1 MKPTDFASLTHL
13 LETRAATQGE
23 AALYTFLGES
33 GEASAPLSY
42 AELLTRAQTISAHLS
57 QIAAPGERV
66 LLLLPPGLDLI
77 AGFFGCLFAGTIA
90 IPLLPPHPAR
100 LEQQKER
107 LLVIAADAKPA
118 VVLSS
123 REVLASLAPLHVELS
138 QAIGTPPSHLALD
151 DLVVSDVQPAL
162 PTIDHDT
169 IAFLQY
175 TSGSTASPKGVMVSH
190 GNLLH
195 NSDLI
200 YRAFG
205 HSAQSQG
212 VIWLPPYHDM
222 GLIGGI
228 LQPLY
233 GGFPVTLMSPAS
245 FLMRPLRWLQ
255 AISQY
260 RATTSGG
267 PNFAYELCAKKITA
281 EQKATLDL
289 SSWRVAFAG
298 AEPIRPQT
306 LETFA
311 EAFAS
316 CGFDREAF
324 LPCYGLAESTLF
336 VTGFKAQPIF
346 QTAPHQHRELVG
358 AGAADSGTKVC
369 IVEPESGETLSDEK
383 IGEVWISGPS
393 VAKGYWNKAE
403 ATHAAFHGQLPGT
416 SENFLRTGDLG
427 FLCKGELFLTGRS
440 KNLIIIGARNHY
452 AEDIER
458 AVTEAHPL
466 VGSCAAFAVHTDAG
480 EQLAIMIEIDRL
492 ARLELTRQEEIK
504 NTVQMRI
511 AAQHDVRAWEIRL
524 VRAGSL
530 PRTPS
535 GKIQHHRCSEL
546 FTKQLITT
554 SINA

>member
-1 MKPTDFASLTHL
+1 MKPTDFASLTQL

-23 AALYTFLGES
+23 STLYTFLSES
-33 GEASAPLSY
+33 GEAPVQLSY
-42 AELLTRAQTISAHLS
+42 TELLARARAIGTRLQ
-57 QIAAPGERV
+57 QITKAGERV

-77 AGFFGCLFAGTIA
+77 AGFYGCLFAGTPA

-123 REVLASLAPLHVELS
+123 REVLASLAPLHQELA
-138 QAIGTPPSHLALD
+138 QAIGTPPFHLALD
-151 DLVVSDVQPAL
+151 DIAVGDTQSAL
-162 PTIDHDT
+162 PPLDHDS

-200 YRAFG
+200 YRAFD
-205 HSAQSQG
+205 HSPQSQG

-233 GGFPVTLMSPAS
+233 GSFPVTLMSPAS

-255 AISQY
+255 AVSQY

-267 PNFAYELCAKKITA
+267 PNFAYELCARKIT
-281 EQKATLDL
+281 EQQKATLDL
-289 SSWRVAFAG
+289 SSWKVAFAG
-298 AEPIRPQT
+298 AEPIRAQT

-311 EAFAS
+311 EAFACS
-316 CGFDREAF
+316 GFTREAF

-336 VTGFKAQPIF
+336 VTGFKAQPTF
-346 QTAPHQHRELVG
+346 QTVQHQHRELVG
-358 AGAADSGTKVC
+358 AGMADDETKVC
-369 IVEPESGETLSDEK
+369 IVEPESREPLADER

-393 VAKGYWNKAE
+393 VAKGYWNNAE
-403 ATHAAFHGQLPGT
+403 ATQATFQGRLPNRAET
-416 SENFLRTGDLG
+416 FLRTGDLG
-427 FLCKGELFLTGRS
+427 FLRNGELFLTGRS
-440 KNLIIIGARNHY
+440 KNLIIIGGRNHF

-458 AVTEAHPL
+458 TVTQAHSQA
-466 VGSCAAFAVHTDAG
+466 GSCAAFAVQTDAG
-480 EQLAIMIEIDRL
+480 EQLAIIIEIDKL
-492 ARLELTRQEEIK
+492 ARLEASEQEEIK
-504 NTVQMRI
+504 NTVLMKI
-511 AAQHDVRAWEIRL
+511 AALHDVRAWEVRL

-546 FTKQLITT
+546 FAQ
-554 SINA
+554 

>member
-1 MKPTDFASLTHL
+1 MKPTDFASLIQL
-13 LETRAATQGE
+13 LETRAAPQGE
-23 AALYTFLGES
+23 AVLYTFLSES
-33 GEASAPLSY
+33 SNAPAHLTY
-42 AELLTRAQTISAHLS
+42 AGLLNRAQAIGTRLQ
-57 QIAAPGERV
+57 QITKPGERV

-77 AGFFGCLFAGTIA
+77 AAFFGCLYAGMPA
-90 IPLLPPHPAR
+90 IPLPPPHPAR
-100 LEQQKER
+100 LQQQKER
-107 LLVIAADAKPA
+107 LLAIAGDAGPA
-118 VVLSS
+118 VLLSS
-123 REVLASLAPLHVELS
+123 REVLDSLEPLRTELAQAVGTSISYLAIDEVSPGDAS
-138 QAIGTPPSHLALD
+138 ALW
-151 DLVVSDVQPAL
+151 PAL
-162 PTIDHDT
+162 DHDT

-205 HSAQSQG
+205 HNARSQG

-267 PNFAYELCAKKITA
+267 PNFAYELCARKITP

-289 SSWRVAFAG
+289 SSWQVAFAG
-298 AEPIRPQT
+298 AEPVRAQT

-316 CGFDREAF
+316 CGFRREAF
-324 LPCYGLAESTLF
+324 LPCYGLAEGTLF
-336 VTGFKAQPIF
+336 VTGFKAQPTF
-346 QTAPHQHRELVG
+346 QTAPYRHRELVG
-358 AGAADSGTKVC
+358 AGQADSKTDVR
-369 IVEPESGETLSDEK
+369 IVDTESGELLPDEK

-393 VAKGYWNKAE
+393 VAKGYWNRAE
-403 ATHAAFHGQLPGT
+403 ATRAVFCGQLPNENGT
-416 SENFLRTGDLG
+416 FLRTGDLG
-427 FLCKGELFLTGRS
+427 FLRNGELFLTGRS
-440 KNLIIIGARNHY
+440 KNLIIIGGRNHF

-458 AVTEAHPL
+458 TATEAHPQA
-466 VGSCAAFAVHTDAG
+466 GACAAFAVQTDTG
-480 EQLAIMIEIDRL
+480 EQLAIMIEIDKL
-492 ARLELTRQEEIK
+492 ARLKPTKQEEIK
-504 NTVQMRI
+504 SAVLMKV
-511 AAQHDVRAWEIRL
+511 AQQHEVRAWEIRL
-524 VRAGSL
+524 VRAGNL

-535 GKIQHHRCSEL
+535 GKIQHHRCAESL
-546 FTKQLITT
+546 VST
-554 SINA
+554 